1 MYVIISLQNIIY
13 ELKKNKK
20 TQNVPIHSKS
30 LSQTNIFW
38 QVALVNVPIIH
49 TCFAAVDTEAVLLTD
64 EALGQAQALGH
75 HLTGI

>member
-1 MYVIISLQNIIY
+1 MYVTISLQNIIY

-20 TQNVPIHSKS
+20 TQNVPIQS